1 MNITYELA
9 TGIVLKLRKA
19 GHEAYFVG
27 GSVRDLLRGLKP
39 VEYDVVTS
47 AVPEEVRF
55 LFPHTI
61 PVGENFGVILVLE
74 EAKVFEVATYRTEG
88 GYADG
93 RRPSKSGF
101 LHSLKRTS
109 GGVISR

>member
-55 LFPHTI
+55 LFPLYYSRGRELRCH
-61 PVGENFGVILVLE
+61 PRFGRSQGL
-74 EAKVFEVATYRTEG
+74 
-88 GYADG
+88 
-93 RRPSKSGF
+93 
-101 LHSLKRTS
+101 
-109 GGVISR
+109 